1 MLRCWGVEKGV
12 EKRGNVNMVTWY
24 TYNPFLKRIHVVNKK
39 IIKLMHIRYGV
50 RVRRVSM
57 TNLEKLSVVY
67 FTVVVDVH
75 ASEYLFKK

>member
-1 MLRCWGVEKGV
+1 
-12 EKRGNVNMVTWY
+12 
-24 TYNPFLKRIHVVNKK
+24 
-39 IIKLMHIRYGV
+39 MHIRYGV